1 MKAWSSLLA
10 SLGAVA
16 ILFAILSFLVQLLSG
31 PVILWTELVWSIG
44 NLVVGLLLLGV
55 ALFTNM
61 EAFRERLASG
71 EAKRAG
77 KYGTSAILS
86 AALLVT
92 LLGLLAFLSSRYHTQ
107 WDWTEAQE
115 HSLSDQS
122 RKVLAGLDRD
132 LEFVGVFS
140 PLAAVPAR
148 ELVERF
154 RFESERVKVEFLD
167 PERQPGR
174 LAELGVD
181 PQRLAGGLL
190 QVKLGEESIDV
201 RELTEEAVTTAI
213 LKLSRQDQKKVYF
226 VVGHNER
233 PTEGEG
239 AEEAA
244 GFAFA
249 AEALANENY
258 EVGSLLLAS
267 VGDVP
272 ADADVVIVAGPT
284 RPLLEVEHQALQR
297 YAERGGALFVM
308 VDPRAKTDLFTRL
321 GVWGVEVGEDVVVD
335 LVGGMV
341 GTPTTPFAKD
351 YGPHPITD
359 DLRGYTIYQFAR
371 SVKAKEGASGT
382 FQSLVRTGEESWAE
396 TDLARLEGAGE
407 VGFDDADRA
416 GPITLA
422 VAGTFSVAPPA
433 ETGNE
438 AADAP
443 AEARVVVVG
452 DADFASNQHL
462 GAYVNRDFFLNSV
475 NWLLGDVESI
485 SIRPK
490 AGVASRLQLTT
501 EDFLAL
507 RYASLFVLPE
517 SIAVLGVLAWWRRR
531 RAPGR

>member
-1 MKAWSSLLA
+1 MKVWSSLLV

-44 NLVVGLLLLGV
+44 NLVVGLVLLGT
-55 ALFTNM
+55 ALFTNLD
-61 EAFRERLASG
+61 AFRERLASG
-71 EAKRAG
+71 EARRAG
-77 KYGTSAILS
+77 KYGTSAIVS
-86 AALLVT
+86 AALMIT
-92 LLGLLAFLSSRYHTQ
+92 LLGLLAFLSTRYHTQ
-107 WDWTEAQE
+107 FDWTEAKE

-122 RKVLAGLDRD
+122 RKVLAGLDDD

-140 PLAAVPAR
+140 PIAAVPAR
-148 ELVERF
+148 ELLERF

-181 PQRLAGGLL
+181 PQRLGGGLL
-190 QVKLGEESIDV
+190 QVRLGEESIDV

-213 LKLSRQDQKKVYF
+213 LKLTRQEQKKVYF

-239 AEEAA
+239 AQEAA

-258 EVGSLLLAS
+258 QVGTLLLAS

-284 RPLLEVEHQALQR
+284 RPMLEVEHAALQR
-297 YAERGGALFVM
+297 YAERGGALLVM
-308 VDPRAKTDLFTRL
+308 VDPRANTDLFARL
-321 GVWGVEVGEDVVVD
+321 EAWGVEVGEDVVVD

-371 SVKAKEGASGT
+371 SVQAKGDAPGT

-396 TDLARLEGAGE
+396 TDLERLESAGE

-416 GPITLA
+416 GPVTLA
-422 VAGTFSVAPPA
+422 VAGTLSLAAPGEDSAP
-433 ETGNE
+433 
-438 AADAP
+438 ADA
-443 AEARVVVVG
+443 AKARLVVVG

-517 SIAVLGVLAWWRRR
+517 SIALLGVFAWWRRR